1 MKFVKGLAKGLV
13 KGFVKGSAKLM
24 GSAVLLV
31 PAMLAAQD
39 VRPIAL
45 DEAVRLAR
53 RNAPSTVQSQNAI
66 RQAAG
71 TVRQRYAAFLP
82 TLALS
87 SGVSNSEGFNLAQ
100 VADPA
105 NPGSF
110 ISIPRPFSQDWNGNH
125 GINANVQ
132 LFGGGNRFFQLQ
144 QARAQLDAAEAADVT
159 QDFAIALQ
167 VKQQYYAVLAA
178 REQRL
183 AADRQLESAEQQ
195 LRASVARVRAG
206 AATRSDSLRTS
217 IQVGNAR
224 LAILQAENTLANGNA
239 SLARLIGSDVLV
251 TAEESIAG
259 SETISMADAALL
271 DFVERSPT
279 VVQAVANKT
288 AAKEGNRSTLSQY
301 LPTVSVTYG
310 RSYTGRTGEFQLW
323 GDPDLNST
331 RTNYNVSWQLFNGLN
346 REQQVLQT
354 SLAVDNA
361 DAQLRD
367 ARLNARAQMIQ
378 QIGAFRTAEARVQIQ
393 LASVAAGE
401 EDLRVQQERYNLGAS
416 TLLDVLNSQSTLDQA
431 RRDLIQARLDARTA
445 KAQIEALVGR
455 EL

>member
-1 MKFVKGLAKGLV
+1 M
-13 KGFVKGSAKLM
+13 KGFVQHSARAYVWLV
-24 GSAVLLV
+24 GAAALLV
-31 PAMLAAQD
+31 PAALAAQD
-39 VRPIAL
+39 ARPIAL

-53 RNAPSTVQSQNAI
+53 RNAPATVQSQNAI

-82 TLALS
+82 NLTLS
-87 SGVSNSEGFNLAQ
+87 SGASNSEGFNLAQ

-110 ISIPRPFSQDWNGNH
+110 VSVPRPFRQDWNGNH
-125 GINANVQ
+125 GLNANLQ
-132 LFGGGNRFFQLQ
+132 LFGGGNRLFQLQ

-159 QDFAIALQ
+159 QEFAIALQ
-167 VKQQYYAVLAA
+167 VKQQYFAVLAA

-183 AADRQLESAEQQ
+183 AAQRQLESAEQQ

-224 LAILQAENTLANGNA
+224 LAILTAENQLANANA
-239 SLARLIGSDVLV
+239 SLARLIGSEVLV
-251 TAEESIAG
+251 TAEEGGTGSESIAM
-259 SETISMADAALL
+259 SDTDLL
-271 DFVERSPT
+271 DNIERSPA
-279 VVQAVANKT
+279 VVQAVANQK
-288 AAKEGNRSTLSQY
+288 AAREGNRSSLSQY
-301 LPTVSVTYG
+301 LPTVSVTLG
-310 RSYTGRTGEFQLW
+310 RSYSGRPGEFQLW
-323 GDPDLNST
+323 GDGDLNST
-331 RTNYNVSWQLFNGLN
+331 RTNYSVSWQLFNGLN
-346 REQQVLQT
+346 REQQVLSSRISQ
-354 SLAVDNA
+354 DNA
-361 DAQLRD
+361 EAQLRD

-378 QIGAFRTAEARVQIQ
+378 QIGAFRTAEVRVQIQ

-445 KAQIEALVGR
+445 KAQLEALVGR
-455 EL
+455 DL

>member
-1 MKFVKGLAKGLV
+1 M
-13 KGFVKGSAKLM
+13 KGFVNGFVKIIGSAMLF
-24 GSAVLLV
+24 V
-31 PAMLAAQD
+31 PAMLAAQTA
-39 VRPIAL
+39 RPIPL

-53 RNAPSTVQSQNAI
+53 RNSPATVQSQNAI

-82 TLALS
+82 SLTLN

-100 VADPA
+100 VPDPA

-110 ISIPRPFSQDWNGNH
+110 IAIPRPFSQDWAGNH
-125 GINANVQ
+125 GLNANLQ
-132 LFGGGNRFFQLQ
+132 LFGGGSRVFQLQ

-159 QDFAIALQ
+159 QEFTIALQ

-224 LAILQAENTLANGNA
+224 LAILTADNQLANANA
-239 SLARLIGSDVLV
+239 ALARLIGSEVLV
-251 TAEESIAG
+251 TAEESSAG
-259 SETISMADAALL
+259 SETIAMADAELL
-271 DFVERSPT
+271 DNLERSPA

-301 LPTVSVTYG
+301 LPTVSVSLG
-310 RSYTGRTGEFQLW
+310 RSYSGRAGSFQLW
-323 GDPDLNST
+323 GDSDLNST
-331 RTNYNVSWQLFNGLN
+331 RTNYSVSWNLFNGLN
-346 REQQVLQT
+346 REQQLLQT
-354 SLAVDNA
+354 GIAYDNA
-361 DAQLRD
+361 EAQLRD

-378 QIGAFRTAEARVQIQ
+378 QIGAFRTSEARVQIQ

-455 EL
+455 DL

>member
-1 MKFVKGLAKGLV
+1 MKEFVQGGVKAYVRLV
-13 KGFVKGSAKLM
+13 GA
-24 GSAVLLV
+24 AALLV
-31 PAMLAAQD
+31 PAALAAQD
-39 VRPIAL
+39 ARPIPL

-53 RNAPSTVQSQNAI
+53 RNAPATVQSQNAI

-82 TLALS
+82 NLTLS

-110 ISIPRPFSQDWNGNH
+110 ISVPRPFRQDWNGNH
-125 GINANVQ
+125 GLNANLQ
-132 LFGGGNRFFQLQ
+132 LFGGGNRLFQLQ

-159 QDFAIALQ
+159 QEFAIALQ
-167 VKQQYYAVLAA
+167 VKQQYFAVLAA

-183 AADRQLESAEQQ
+183 AAQRQLESSEQQ

-224 LAILQAENTLANGNA
+224 LAILTAENQLANANA
-239 SLARLIGSDVLV
+239 SLARLIGSEVLV
-251 TAEESIAG
+251 TAEEGGAG
-259 SETISMADAALL
+259 SETIAMTDTELL
-271 DFVERSPT
+271 DNIERSPA
-279 VVQAVANKT
+279 VVQAVANQK
-288 AAKEGNRSTLSQY
+288 AAREGNRSSLSQY
-301 LPTVSVTYG
+301 LPTVSVTLG
-310 RSYTGRTGEFQLW
+310 RSYSGRPGEFQLW
-323 GDPDLNST
+323 GDGDLNST
-331 RTNYNVSWQLFNGLN
+331 RTNYSVSWQLFNGLN
-346 REQQVLQT
+346 REQQVLQSRIT
-354 SLAVDNA
+354 QDNA
-361 DAQLRD
+361 EAQLRD
-367 ARLNARAQMIQ
+367 ARLNARAQLIQ
-378 QIGAFRTAEARVQIQ
+378 QIGAFRTAEVRVQIQ

-445 KAQIEALVGR
+445 KAQLEALVGR
-455 EL
+455 DL